1 MIYKANSLVIQI
13 NKISFRNMGFVF
25 LPTLKQEF
33 TEVPCCIACY
43 AQVGKKV
50 SYNPYGPLSSLF
62 ISGSSNK
69 HFIAFE
75 LMKLS

>member
-43 AQVGKKV
+43 AQVGKKSV
-50 SYNPYGPLSSLF
+50 IILMALSLLF
-62 ISGSSNK
+62 LFQVPPINT
-69 HFIAFE
+69 
-75 LMKLS
+75 LLLLN